1 MAHLA
6 HVKIRCLKLLF
17 LADPG
22 SIWYLYGPRYPRNP
36 PLELTFKYFD
46 GKAKQPFIRGVEK

>member
-22 SIWYLYGPRYPRNP
+22 SIFYPRNP
-36 PLELTFKYFD
+36 PLEFTFKYFD